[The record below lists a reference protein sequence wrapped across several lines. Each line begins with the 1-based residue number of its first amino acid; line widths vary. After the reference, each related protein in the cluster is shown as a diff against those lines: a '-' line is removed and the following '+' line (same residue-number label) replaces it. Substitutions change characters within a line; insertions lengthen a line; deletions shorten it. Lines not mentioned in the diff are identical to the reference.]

1 MVPMARAKLV
11 EQHEFDISLNP
22 KTKTVH
28 IKKLE
33 IQDIQFFD
41 IILDQPEKT
50 RGEFVLKAL
59 KIGAIALKDITIAE
73 KVDYVKGEFQ
83 KLCVELDRV
92 FNQELGPEGMK
103 GELQAIFGDTGKL
116 QQCLDDIFGKD
127 GKLARDILDLDNKK
141 SPIGQLRETMESYF
155 VGKNSQVYNMLDPHA
170 EGSPLCCL
178 RKDLTE
184 RLESIESKITEQI
197 VKKELISKTTQ
208 KGFVFEDLLERFLIG
223 ISHPFGDTVERT
235 GTEKG
240 KLARLRGDFVIS
252 INDPMTE
259 GHQPKIVIEAKAGE
273 KVTLTQKGIIGELDE
288 AIKNREAAF
297 AIAVTENTTSAAG
310 CYRALE
316 KDKIICS
323 FEDGGLP
330 LEVAYRVARVQVLLN
345 MRREGKKGIDTP
357 RLCSVIEKIG
367 NDLRMLQGIKTKL
380 THIANTSED
389 VSGDLGQL
397 EIKIR
402 ESLTE
407 MQEIIRHGEA

>member
-1 MVPMARAKLV
+1 MARAKLV
-11 EQHEFDISLNP
+11 EQHEFEISLNP

-33 IQDIQFFD
+33 IQDPEFFD
-41 IILDQPEKT
+41 IILDQTENT

-59 KIGAIALKDITIAE
+59 KIGAIALRDVTITQ
-73 KVDYVKGEFQ
+73 KVDYIKGEFQ
-83 KLCVELDRV
+83 KLCIELDRV

-103 GELQAIFGDTGKL
+103 GELEGIFGDTGKL
-116 QQCLDDIFGKD
+116 RQCLDSIFGKD
-127 GKLARDILDLDNKK
+127 GRLARDILDLNNKK

-155 VGKNSQVYNMLDPHA
+155 VGKNSQVYSMLDPHA

-184 RLESIESKITEQI
+184 KLESIENKVTEQI
-197 VKKELISKTTQ
+197 IKKEALKKTPQ
-208 KGFVFEDLLERFLIG
+208 KGFAFEDTLESFLIQ

-273 KVTLTQKGIIGELDE
+273 KLTLTQKGIIGELDE

-310 CYRALE
+310 CYKALE

-323 FEDGGLP
+323 YEDGGLP

-345 MRREGKKGIDTP
+345 MHREGEKGIDTP
-357 RLCSVIEKIG
+357 RLSSIIEKIG
-367 NDLRMLQGIKTKL
+367 NDLRTLQGIKTKL
-380 THIANTSED
+380 THIANASED
-389 VSGDLGQL
+389 VSSDLGQL

-407 MQEIIRHGEA
+407 MQEIIRRGEAQ